1 MKIMAFVIASI
12 LVNTAA
18 FAATG
23 PQGKADCKEILD
35 KVKAAKAA
43 ASSQG
48 SAPATGAPAGTGG
61 SNTGAQ

>member
-1 MKIMAFVIASI
+1 MKIMAFLIASI

-43 ASSQG
+43 ASSSSSTPAT
-48 SAPATGAPAGTGG
+48 SAPAGSGG